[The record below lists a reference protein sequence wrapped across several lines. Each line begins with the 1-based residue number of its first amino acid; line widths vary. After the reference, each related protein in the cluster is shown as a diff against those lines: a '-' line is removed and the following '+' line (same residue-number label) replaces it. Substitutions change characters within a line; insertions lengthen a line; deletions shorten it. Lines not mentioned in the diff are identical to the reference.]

1 MEDRQFLKSILP
13 LSDEL
18 NEILG
23 MIFEL
28 DPTRRIKL
36 DELRRRIIQCRH
48 FTNTPQPIYL
58 NNVHC
63 EEPLSPASSISNEGS
78 MISDSSDNSDA
89 STDPSEVGSVAD
101 CGLNTEIMDEDYDP
115 ELDDVFPCHS
125 SDDIK
130 LPAGSWDDGSAVEDF
145 QETTLNQYVDA
156 SSPETSGADHSRMPR
171 TPSPF
176 EASLVQEPASQGS
189 PHRISVPVKHG
200 SEYPIFRPT
209 STSSQLFEVGLDQV
223 HISTPRIS
231 SQVRPK
237 RPYRG
242 RTLLGNPWPVPIYPY
257 INHHFVFPVRS

>member
-28 DPTRRIKL
+28 DPSRRIKL

-58 NNVHC
+58 NVRY
-63 EEPLSPASSISNEGS
+63 EETLSPASSISEGS

-89 STDPSEVGSVAD
+89 STDPGEVDSIAD
-101 CGLNTEIMDEDYDP
+101 CGLNTEVMDEDYDP
-115 ELDDVFPCHS
+115 ELDDVFPYHG
-125 SDDIK
+125 SDDLK
-130 LPAGSWDDGSAVEDF
+130 LPAGDWNDSSALGDF
-145 QETTLNQYVDA
+145 QDSTLNHA
-156 SSPETSGADHSRMPR
+156 SSLETLGTDPSRMPR

-176 EASLVQEPASQGS
+176 EADRVQEPASQITKGG
-189 PHRISVPVKHG
+189 PQRMDVTAKHG
-200 SEYPIFRPT
+200 SEYPSFR
-209 STSSQLFEVGLDQV
+209 STSASTQLFEVGLNQV
-223 HISTPRIS
+223 HASTPQIAP
-231 SQVRPK
+231 QARPK
-237 RPYRG
+237 RSYRG